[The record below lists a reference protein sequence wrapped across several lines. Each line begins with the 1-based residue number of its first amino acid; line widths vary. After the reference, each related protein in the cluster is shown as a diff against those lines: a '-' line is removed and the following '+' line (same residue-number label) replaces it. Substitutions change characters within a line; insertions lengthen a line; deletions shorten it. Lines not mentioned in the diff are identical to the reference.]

1 MTTKWAI
8 PDSHCVS
15 PNESLDVIYSFP
27 FLFLS
32 FVCSSLSLSFFFFLC
47 VFFFF
52 FFFCLFVLEGGVVFV
67 CLFVCFCL
75 CFLFVN
81 KRFLTYPAR
90 HTEDCLE
97 LRDRKVPFVLYDG
110 IKTSHLTRSAA
121 NLFLTFVLSS
131 SGPMGYGGQKSGGCL
146 ASYTHRETR

>member
-1 MTTKWAI
+1 MATKWAI

-32 FVCSSLSLSFFFFLC
+32 FVCSSLFFFFFFL
-47 VFFFF
+47 FFFF
-52 FFFCLFVLEGGVVFV
+52 FFFFEGGVVFV

-81 KRFLTYPAR
+81 ERFLTYPAR

-97 LRDRKVPFVLYDG
+97 LRDRKVPLVLYDG

-146 ASYTHRETR
+146 TSYTQRETR